1 MKKIQKQLAKE
12 KVRNEEKKKEIDAKK
27 IKKEERKAERERLI
41 ALGVISADSN
51 VKTEPADEAAPMS
64 VDDSND
70 EKDVKPKIK
79 KEPESDDDDVDGVDM
94 EDTQKLTSMRHQFIP
109 GGLKEPEQREQ
120 VKIGLNFGGSKV
132 VKRNNVKK
140 AFTIK
145 PKRKMFT

>member
-1 MKKIQKQLAKE
+1 
-12 KVRNEEKKKEIDAKK
+12 
-27 IKKEERKAERERLI
+27 
-41 ALGVISADSN
+41 
-51 VKTEPADEAAPMS
+51 
-64 VDDSND
+64 
-70 EKDVKPKIK
+70 
-79 KEPESDDDDVDGVDM
+79 
-94 EDTQKLTSMRHQFIP
+94 MRHQFIP